1 MPNMIDK
8 MIDSNKDK
16 FQGIYFNP
24 ETRYLGMN
32 CSNEDLDFLLT
43 YFIKYLNEKFT
54 INGKFDLNKFY
65 KYFDDF
71 ITSFFCLFT
80 SGLIYN
86 SQYKTETEK
95 AKTETEKAKIEREK
109 SIDRL
114 LKRFFG
120 GNN

>member
-1 MPNMIDK
+1 MRNMIDK
-8 MIDSNKDK
+8 MIDSNKEK
-16 FQGIYFNP
+16 FQGVYFNP

-32 CSNEDLDFLLT
+32 CSNEDLNFLLT
-43 YFIKYLNEKFT
+43 YLIQYLNEKFT

-86 SQYKTETEK
+86 SQYKTE
-95 AKTETEKAKIEREK
+95 KAKIEKEK

-114 LKRFFG
+114 LKRFFD